1 MLFILYAVYRIVV
14 KLKILTQVFIKY
26 QGVDIE
32 LQDKKNIS

>member
-26 QGVDIE
+26 QGADIE
-32 LQDKKNIS
+32 LQNQKNIS